1 MLQLKNI
8 TKSYTSGEFTQ
19 VALNNIS
26 LNFRKNEFVAI
37 LGQSGSGKTTCLNV
51 IGGLDRYDSGNLI
64 INGKDTKAFKEEE
77 WDAYRNNSVGFIFQS
92 YNLISHL
99 SIVDNVE
106 MGMTLS
112 GVSSKE
118 KHQRAIEVLERV
130 GLKDHIHKKPNQLSG
145 GQMQRVAIARALA
158 NDPDIILADEPTG
171 ALDSQT
177 SVQIMDLIREV
188 AKDKLV
194 IMVTHNPQL
203 ANEYADRIVKFQ
215 DGYVVEDSNP
225 LLDKDMEE
233 AYSLK
238 KTSMSFFTALKLSG
252 KNIATKKWRTALTSF
267 ASSIG
272 IIGIALILSLSN
284 GFDMQIKDFE
294 SNTMSGFPIMISQ
307 RTAEMDREA
316 MMEQRNEMIG
326 LSEREG
332 KFPDV
337 KEIYTYDY
345 SDINITH
352 DNIFTDDYIDYI
364 ESMDESLISGISYTR
379 IVNMNMLKSD
389 GEVASNVNTS
399 LINFSPYPENPE
411 DSSIGYLEG
420 NYDLLAG
427 NYPSDMTDL
436 VLIVDSYNRIDKAII
451 EELGLDLVNGTI
463 SFDDIVGYETKIV
476 LNDQYYK
483 RVGDFFSINGNPTNL
498 IDLYKNEE
506 AVRLNI
512 SGILRAN
519 KDVKLEILSPGVAYS
534 DRLAQFFI
542 EDAKKSEIVKAQ
554 EEVDFNILTGE
565 VFTNPSSNP
574 MAGMGQMAGGQR
586 TPMTKETVLTSL
598 GADST
603 PYMITIYPR
612 DFNTKDGVIDYLN
625 AWNDGKEMEDTIVYT
640 DLAATITN
648 LSSGIMDAITIV
660 LVAFAAISLIV
671 SLIMI
676 GIITYI
682 SVLERTKEIGVL
694 RALGARKKDITRV
707 FNAETFIIGSFSGLL
722 GISIAYGLT
731 IPVNIVLENMTDLP
745 NIAQL
750 NPVHA
755 STLVVISLTLT
766 MLGGLIPARMA
777 AKKDPVEALRTE

>member
-8 TKSYTSGEFTQ
+8 TKSYTAGEFTQ
-19 VALNNIS
+19 IALDKIS

-51 IGGLDRYDSGNLI
+51 IGGLDKYDSGNLI
-64 INGKDTKAFKEEE
+64 INGKDTKGFKDEE

-112 GVSSKE
+112 GVSSNE
-118 KHQRAIEVLERV
+118 KYQKAIEVLDRV
-130 GLKDHIHKKPNQLSG
+130 GLKEHIHKKPNQLSG

-177 SVQIMDLIREV
+177 SVQIMDLIKEV
-188 AKDKLV
+188 AKDQLV
-194 IMVTHNPQL
+194 IMVTHNPKL
-203 ANEYADRIVKFQ
+203 ANDYADRIVKFQ
-215 DGYVVEDSNP
+215 DGHIIEDSNP
-225 LLDKDMEE
+225 LDDQDTETE
-233 AYSLK
+233 YSLK

-294 SNTMSGFPIMISQ
+294 SNTMSGFPIMITQ
-307 RTAEMDREA
+307 RTAEMDRET
-316 MMEQRNEMIG
+316 MMKQRNEMMG
-326 LSEREG
+326 LSSNEG
-332 KFPDV
+332 KYPDEEV
-337 KEIYTYDY
+337 VYPYDY
-345 SDINITH
+345 SDIHITH
-352 DNIFTDDYIDYI
+352 DNIFSEEYIDYI
-364 ESMDESLISGISYTR
+364 ESMDSSLISGISYTR

-399 LINFSPYPENPE
+399 LINFSPYPENLE
-411 DSSIGYLEG
+411 NNSLGYFEA
-420 NYDLLAG
+420 NYDLLG
-427 NYPSDMTDL
+427 GSYPEEMTDL
-436 VLIVDSYNRIDKAII
+436 VLIVDGYNRIDKAII
-451 EELGLDLVNGTI
+451 EELGIGSDADGIN
-463 SFDDIVGYETKIV
+463 FDDIIGYETKII
-476 LNDQYYK
+476 LNDEYY
-483 RVGDFFSINGNPTNL
+483 RQVGDFFTINGNPTNL
-498 IDLYKNEE
+498 IDLYNNEN
-506 AVRLNI
+506 AITLNI

-519 KDVKLEILSPGVAYS
+519 EEVKLEILSPGVAYS
-534 DRLAQFFI
+534 DRLAQHFI
-542 EDAKKSEIVKAQ
+542 EDAEESEIVKAQ
-554 EEVDFNILTGE
+554 EEVEFNILTGE
-565 VFTNPSSNP
+565 LFTNPSSNP
-574 MAGMGQMAGGQR
+574 IGGMGPMGGQGG
-586 TPMTKETVLTSL
+586 PVTKENILTTL
-598 GADST
+598 GADTT

-612 DFNTKDGVIDYLN
+612 DFNTKDGVLEYLN
-625 AWNDGKEMEDTIVYT
+625 KWNEGKEVEESILYT

-660 LVAFAAISLIV
+660 LVAFAAISLVV

-707 FNAETFIIGSFSGLL
+707 FNAETFIIGTFSGLL
-722 GISIAYGLT
+722 GISIAYGLS
-731 IPVNIVLENMTDLP
+731 IPVNIILENMTDLP

-750 NPVHA
+750 NPIHA
-755 STLVVISLTLT
+755 MILVAISVTLT

-777 AKKDPVEALRTE
+777 AQKDPVEALRTE